1 MDELLNDFLVE
12 TTEHI
17 EAAGE
22 QLVLF
27 ERDPS
32 NSGAIGR
39 IFRLFHTIKGTCGF
53 LGLSRL
59 ELLTHITESLIGR
72 LRDGAPAT
80 PETVTLILTA
90 VDRVK
95 FILAWLANTAKQPEG
110 DDGALIEA
118 LQANLSAPAS
128 LRVAQS
134 TSGETPAPAVIA
146 SPSHTETGGGNGAR
160 RNCRGSRHS
169 GSSRLYDEPP

>member
-32 NSGAIGR
+32 NGGAIAK

-53 LGLSRL
+53 LALSRL
-59 ELLTHITESLIGR
+59 EHLTHVTESLIGR

-80 PETVTLILTA
+80 PETVSLILTA

-95 FILAWLANTAKQPEG
+95 FILAWLGK
-110 DDGALIEA
+110 
-118 LQANLSAPAS
+118 PA
-128 LRVAQS
+128 R
-134 TSGETPAPAVIA
+134 
-146 SPSHTETGGGNGAR
+146 
-160 RNCRGSRHS
+160 SRKATTM
-169 GSSRLYDEPP
+169 P